1 MMGKEDIPSFEKIN
15 YMLRPRKQ
23 IERKI
28 SIEILQELQQIVP
41 GFEEF
46 RYIGMGSIYYYDYIL
61 FHKYLK
67 IKNYTSLDNKAIPY
81 RFEYN
86 RPYDFIDFQNVIT
99 TDFLDNFA
107 FDSNIIIW
115 LDYDSFLK
123 KAVFNDFAILSRK
136 CKQNDIVIFTLNI
149 TCPKLIRNRKRVMGP
164 LAKYLSGKY
173 QPFNS
178 FLNEDKFSY
187 LYQDICLNYFADQ
200 CASRNLKFNKFFA
213 IKYADN
219 ATMLTIAGIMDK
231 TNEVVQKLTHPCVR
245 TDEQIV
251 AIKVPNLTY
260 KEKFYLDSR
269 IDRIKS
275 SIAKI
280 EKEIKKNPMSGDD
293 EKEFVRKKLD
303 MKFELSIEDLKH
315 YAEYYKYY
323 PQYYEG
329 II

>member
-1 MMGKEDIPSFEKIN
+1 MGKEDIPSFEKIN

-67 IKNYTSLDNKAIPY
+67 IKNYTSLDDKAIPY
-81 RFEYN
+81 RFKYN
-86 RPYDFIDFQNVIT
+86 RPYDFIDFQNVIST
-99 TDFLDNFA
+99 EFLENFT

-115 LDYDSFLK
+115 LDYDSFLNED
-123 KAVFNDFAILSRK
+123 VFNDFAILSRK
-136 CKQNDIVIFTLNI
+136 CKQNDIVIFTLNV
-149 TCPKLIRNRKRVMGP
+149 TCPYVIKKRKLVMQP
-164 LAKYLSGKY
+164 FTSYLSGKY
-173 QPFNS
+173 QPFNK
-178 FLNEDKFSY
+178 FLNKGKFSY
-187 LYQDICLNYFADQ
+187 LYQDICLNYFADK
-200 CASRNLKFNKFFA
+200 CASRDLKFNKLFA
-213 IKYADN
+213 IEYADN
-219 ATMLTIAGIMDK
+219 ATMLTIAGIMGK
-231 TNEVVQKLTHPCVR
+231 TDEVVQRLTHSCVR

-269 IDRIKS
+269 IDLIKN

-280 EKEIKKNPMSGDD
+280 EKKIQKIPISADD
-293 EKEFVRKKLD
+293 EKEFVRNELD
-303 MKFELSIEDLKH
+303 MKFELSIEDLKQ

>member
-1 MMGKEDIPSFEKIN
+1 MMAKKDIPSFEKIN
-15 YMLRPRKQ
+15 YLLRPRKQ

-81 RFEYN
+81 RFKYN
-86 RPYDFIDFQNVIT
+86 RPYDFIDFQNFIS
-99 TDFLDNFA
+99 TDFLENFT

-115 LDYDSFLK
+115 LDYDSSLNED
-123 KAVFNDFAILSRK
+123 VFNDFAILSRK
-136 CKQNDIVIFTLNI
+136 CKQNDIVIFTLNV
-149 TCPKLIRNRKRVMGP
+149 TCPYVIKKRKRVMEP
-164 LAKYLSGKY
+164 FTIYLSGKY
-173 QPFNS
+173 QPFNK

-187 LYQDICLNYFADQ
+187 LYQDICLNYFADK
-200 CASRNLKFNKFFA
+200 CASRDLKFNKFFA

-219 ATMLTIAGIMDK
+219 ATMLTIAGIMGETD
-231 TNEVVQKLTHPCVR
+231 EVVQRLTHPCVR

-269 IDRIKS
+269 IDLIKNS
-275 SIAKI
+275 LDEIAQT
-280 EKEIKKNPMSGDD
+280 IKRKDISADD
-293 EKEFVRKKLD
+293 EKEFVRNELG
-303 MKFELSIEDLKH
+303 MEFELSIEDLKQ

-329 II
+329 VI

>member
-28 SIEILQELQQIVP
+28 SIEILQELQQIIP

-81 RFEYN
+81 RFKYN
-86 RPYDFIDFQNVIT
+86 RPYDFIDFQNVHS
-99 TDFLDNFA
+99 TDFLENFA

-115 LDYDSFLK
+115 LDYDSFLNK
-123 KAVFNDFAILSRK
+123 DNFNDFAILSRK
-136 CKQNDIVIFTLNI
+136 CKQNDIVIFTLNV
-149 TCPKLIRNRKRVMGP
+149 TCPKFIKKRKNVMEP
-164 LAKYLSGKY
+164 FSKYLSQKY
-173 QPFNS
+173 QPFNK
-178 FLNEDKFSY
+178 FLNEANFPY

-200 CASRNLKFNKFFA
+200 CTSQKLKFNKFFA
-213 IKYADN
+213 IEYADN
-219 ATMLTIAGIMDK
+219 ATMLTIAGIMGEKD
-231 TNEVVQKLTHPCVR
+231 EVVQKLSHPYAR

-251 AIKVPNLTY
+251 SIRVPNLTY

-269 IDRIKS
+269 IDQIKN
-275 SIAKI
+275 SIEQIAQTI
-280 EKEIKKNPMSGDD
+280 EIKHISADD
-293 EKEFVRKKLD
+293 EKEFVRNKLS
-303 MKFELSIEDLKH
+303 MEFELSIEDLKQ

-329 II
+329 VI